1 MHVSPFKFASQRK
14 APSNARRP
22 PIMTVPVHA
31 APLIS
36 VVIPTHNMAEY
47 VDEAIGSA
55 LHGELED
62 LEVIVVD
69 DGSTDDTAERL
80 AAYTRPGGKRFDP
93 RVRSFRKENEGKS
106 AAVNL
111 AFTRMRGAY
120 ALILDADDQLAPGA
134 LSGLY
139 AALPPKKN
147 DRVLPIGGFE
157 TFARRQKLGERPA
170 PPPTDPSKLRK
181 RFYLSLT
188 TPFHLNTCLISR
200 TLIERTGRFDTRLQR
215 CQDID
220 YAMRLLQ
227 ETEEVAVVNEPVY
240 RYRKHRQSVPERL
253 RFRGQT
259 LFYRA
264 LVFWKNVRG
273 FAGLGIV
280 CYGAAMDIAKAIY
293 ELFGNYKR

>member
-1 MHVSPFKFASQRK
+1 MDDTSF
-14 APSNARRP
+14 NAD
-22 PIMTVPVHA
+22 VKV
-31 APLIS
+31 S
-36 VVIPTHNMAEY
+36 VVIPAYNMAEY
-47 VDEAIGSA
+47 VDEAIGSV

-147 DRVLPIGGFE
+147 DRILPIGGFE
-157 TFARRQKLGERPA
+157 TFAGSQKLGERPA
-170 PPPTDPSKLRK
+170 PPPTVPSKLRK

-200 TLIERTGRFDTRLQR
+200 TLIERTGHFDTRFQR

-240 RYRKHRQSVPERL
+240 CYRKHRQSAPERM
-253 RFRGQT
+253 RFRAQT
-259 LFYRA
+259 LFYRQRVISKNFHGPFRMCA
-264 LVFWKNVRG
+264 LAW
-273 FAGLGIV
+273 AGLLSV
-280 CYGAAMDIAKAIY
+280 AKMVY
-293 ELFGNYKR
+293 ELFGYYTK

>member
-1 MHVSPFKFASQRK
+1 MDDTSF
-14 APSNARRP
+14 NAD
-22 PIMTVPVHA
+22 VKV
-31 APLIS
+31 S
-36 VVIPTHNMAEY
+36 VVIPAYNMAEY
-47 VDEAIGSA
+47 VDEAIGSV

-147 DRVLPIGGFE
+147 DRILPIGGFE
-157 TFARRQKLGERPA
+157 TFAGSQKLGERPA
-170 PPPTDPSKLRK
+170 PPPTVPSKLRK

-200 TLIERTGRFDTRLQR
+200 TLIERTGGLDPGLQR
-215 CQDID
+215 CVDGDFAI
-220 YAMRLLQ
+220 RLLQ
-227 ETEEVAVVNEPVY
+227 HVRRVEPVQQTVY
-240 RYRKHRQSVPERL
+240 RYRKHRGTAQKRLPL
-253 RFRGQT
+253 RFQT
-259 LFYRA
+259 AHDRQRVISKNFHGPFRMCA
-264 LVFWKNVRG
+264 LAW
-273 FAGLGIV
+273 AGLLSV
-280 CYGAAMDIAKAIY
+280 AKMVY
-293 ELFGNYKR
+293 ELFGYYTK